1 MPREP
6 IAVFRESGLYIQN
19 LTFEPLGAAVTEL
32 GSSKLCCL
40 DCSKLP
46 APPLYKLIPLF
57 GLVCLP
63 GTVVVVVVVVVA
75 AAIVVA
81 VAAEAG
87 KAPAFVS
94 FFQTSFF
101 PDTTQ
106 TNFVNFTVFVKPIFL
121 QLLADV
127 NALVGNAGKIAKK
140 TIAIEIFS
148 GRETMS

>member
-40 DCSKLP
+40 YFSRLP
-46 APPLYKLIPLF
+46 APPLYKLIPLL

-63 GTVVVVVVVVVA
+63 GTVVAVVVVVVVA
-75 AAIVVA
+75 VVVA
-81 VAAEAG
+81 VVVVVAG
-87 KAPAFVS
+87 KAPESAS

-101 PDTTQ
+101 PDMAQ
-106 TNFVNFTVFVKPIFL
+106 TYFVNVTVFVKPIFL

-127 NALVGNAGKIAKK
+127 NALVGNAGKIATK

-148 GRETMS
+148 GRETMP

>member
-6 IAVFRESGLYIQN
+6 IAVFVESGLYIQN
-19 LTFEPLGAAVTEL
+19 LTFEPLGAAVTDL

-40 DCSKLP
+40 YCSKLP

-57 GLVCLP
+57 GLVCRP
-63 GTVVVVVVVVVA
+63 GIVVVVVVVVVA
-75 AAIVVA
+75 VAA
-81 VAAEAG
+81 VAAVAG

-106 TNFVNFTVFVKPIFL
+106 TNFVNFTVFANPTFL

-127 NALVGNAGKIAKK
+127 KALVGIAGKTASK
-140 TIAIEIFS
+140 TIAIDVFS
-148 GRETMS
+148 GRETIS